1 MFSDKTAKFLLL
13 AALVICVGGA
23 FAPNWIV
30 NQFMFGFSRALAIL
44 GLMVLWRTGLV
55 SFGHAF
61 YFGLGAYAVAILDSK
76 LGVSDVFLRLM
87 AGAVVAG
94 FAGFLI
100 GFIHAKLQ
108 RHFLRN
114 AQHSD
119 IDGALWHCGEKLN
132 PWDRQMASQSLR
144 RPYLGFVPETKYP
157 LFVIIT
163 LVGLIA
169 ALSVNFYPEND
180 LRKTNH
186 CDQRQRDKS

>member
-1 MFSDKTAKFLLL
+1 MFNDKTAKFLLL

-76 LGVSDVFLRLM
+76 LGVSDVFLRLL

-94 FAGFLI
+94 CRWFFNRLH
-100 GFIHAKLQ
+100 HAKLP
-108 RHFLRN
+108 RHFFRD

-119 IDGALWHCGEKLN
+119 IDGAVWHCGKN
-132 PWDRQMASQSLR
+132 
-144 RPYLGFVPETKYP
+144 
-157 LFVIIT
+157 
-163 LVGLIA
+163 
-169 ALSVNFYPEND
+169 
-180 LRKTNH
+180 
-186 CDQRQRDKS
+186 